1 MSSQNPPQSRPLL
14 RLFPVLLVNLI
25 AFGVAIPV
33 VPALAKQLGAAGT
46 EVGLLFALQALGQLC
61 TAPLWGKLS
70 DRVGRR
76 PVLIA
81 TIGAAAFAD
90 LFTSLCTT
98 LPALFAAR
106 LFAGL
111 VAGVVAT
118 SSAYVSDSTT
128 PDRRSSGMAIIGI
141 CFGLGFTI
149 GPGIGALASHFSP
162 DDLGPLGRGF
172 PFVVAACLNLAAAL
186 AAALVLAEPSGSVA
200 DRRARRLERR
210 PQNVRA
216 LLARPDLRAMSGLI
230 LCYALSVTILESIFF
245 LYANDRY
252 GFDERQVGL
261 IFAGM
266 GLLGATVQGGGI
278 RKISATLGDPLMTLV
293 GGALLSLGLLVATA
307 WEVLGFLVAM
317 LAISAVGRA
326 LIQPGALSL
335 FSQTAATP
343 EETGQVMGLQQSA
356 QSLGRIIGPAIGGFA
371 FDWLDP
377 RAPFVLAGAIIG
389 LAALIWWRKFGA
401 SAARAQ
407 TPRDRTTGGG
417 DVV

>member
-1 MSSQNPPQSRPLL
+1 MSQNTSKTRPLL

-33 VPALAKQLGAAGT
+33 VPALAKQLGAGGT

-90 LFTSLCTT
+90 LFTSLSTSLT
-98 LPALFAAR
+98 ALFAAR

-118 SSAYVSDSTT
+118 SSAYVADSTT
-128 PDRRSSGMAIIGI
+128 PERRSSGMALIGI

-149 GPGIGALASHFSP
+149 GPGIGALASYLSP
-162 DDLGPLGRGF
+162 DDLGPMGRGF
-172 PFVVAACLNLAAAL
+172 PFVVAACLNLTAAL
-186 AAALVLAEPSGSVA
+186 TATFVLAEPSGSA
-200 DRRARRLERR
+200 EDRRARRLERR
-210 PQNVRA
+210 PQNIGA

-252 GFDERQVGL
+252 GFDESQVGL

-266 GLLGATVQGGGI
+266 GLLAAGVQGGGI
-278 RKISATLGDPLMTLV
+278 RKISARLGDPAMTFL
-293 GGALLSLGLLVATA
+293 GGILLATGLLLATA
-307 WEVLGFLVAM
+307 WEVLGFLVTL
-317 LAISAVGRA
+317 LAISAIGRA

-335 FSQTAATP
+335 VSQTATST

-371 FDWLDP
+371 FDWIDP

-389 LAALIWWRKFGA
+389 LAVVVWWRKFGA
-401 SAARAQ
+401 SADRTHAS
-407 TPRDRTTGGG
+407 RDRTTGGD